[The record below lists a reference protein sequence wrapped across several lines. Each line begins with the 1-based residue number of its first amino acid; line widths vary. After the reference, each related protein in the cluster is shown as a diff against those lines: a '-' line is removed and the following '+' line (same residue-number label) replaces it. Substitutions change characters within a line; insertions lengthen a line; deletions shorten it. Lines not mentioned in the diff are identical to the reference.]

1 MLRAQLQ
8 KELYDKHHN
17 TADGRIR
24 VWFGIRQI
32 MNSTDRLL
40 LETRDAARQL
50 KTGIHLVWD
59 SVACVYA
66 FIMCVFSFIAIYQ
79 LQARGSLHYDTYNLL
94 EFLEDD
100 YLIDLFNACSS
111 LLVKLEKC

>member
-1 MLRAQLQ
+1 MIAFRLNIFVSFLFSTYIVVLENYICIVFVAQMQ
-8 KELYDKHHN
+8 KELYEKHHN

-50 KTGIHLVWD
+50 KTGIHMVQN
-59 SVACVYA
+59 
-66 FIMCVFSFIAIYQ
+66 SFIVNI
-79 LQARGSLHYDTYNLL
+79 
-94 EFLEDD
+94 
-100 YLIDLFNACSS
+100 
-111 LLVKLEKC
+111 